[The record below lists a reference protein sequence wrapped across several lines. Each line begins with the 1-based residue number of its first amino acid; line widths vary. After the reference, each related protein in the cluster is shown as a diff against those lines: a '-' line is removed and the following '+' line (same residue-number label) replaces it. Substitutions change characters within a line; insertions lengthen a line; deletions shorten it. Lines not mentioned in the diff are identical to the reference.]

1 MTLLRLAL
9 PAAVVILAA
18 AGCGGGEPNAVTGA
32 KVASTLRARLV
43 ARYLP
48 PHWVACV
55 PTRARVR
62 GLTAFRC
69 NVNFGDPHVEAYC
82 AVLDRDRLS
91 YHPWRQ
97 PDQGRQDRVAAQLA
111 CARHLSVGGSQAN
124 G

>member
-1 MTLLRLAL
+1 MKRLQL
-9 PAAVVILAA
+9 VVVAAVVVAAA
-18 AGCGGGEPNAVTGA
+18 AGCGGNASHAVTGTN
-32 KVASTLRARLV
+32 VASTLRASLV
-43 ARYLP
+43 ARDSP

-91 YHPWRQ
+91 YAAWRP
-97 PDQGRQDRVAAQLA
+97 PDQGRQDRLAAQIE
-111 CARHLSVGGSQAN
+111 CARRLSVGSGQTN

>member
-1 MTLLRLAL
+1 MKLLRPVLAV
-9 PAAVVILAA
+9 AGFFFVAS
-18 AGCGGGEPNAVTGA
+18 GCGGNASHAVTGTN
-32 KVASTLRARLV
+32 VASTLRATLV
-43 ARYLP
+43 ARDLP

-82 AVLDRDRLS
+82 AILDRNRLS
-91 YHPWRQ
+91 YLPWRQ
-97 PDQGRQDRVAAQLA
+97 PDQGRQDRVAAQIA
-111 CARHLSVGGSQAN
+111 CARRLSVVGRQSN